1 MNAKL
6 VRHTREELEARRR
19 AIVAR
24 MDPDERT
31 VRARAEQDALTP
43 EERDLLLELEG
54 VDFLLG
60 DDG

>member
-1 MNAKL
+1 MNARL

-19 AIVAR
+19 DVVAR
-24 MDPDERT
+24 LDPDERT
-31 VRARAEQDALTP
+31 VRARAEQGMLTP

-60 DDG
+60 EDA